1 MSKKKKITIFTDAWE
16 PQINGVVSTLS
27 ATKAELEKRGHK
39 VTIVH
44 PGLYKL
50 TVPLQ
55 PSTGI
60 YMPLLPAGIA
70 DDEVRNAEHI
80 HISTEGAIGIAA
92 RYSCK
97 KYKKPFTT
105 SYHTRYP
112 DYAEIHARIPSKVT
126 WRYFRWFHRPS
137 SSVLVTTPS
146 MMEYCKSNGL
156 KNLKLWSRGVDT
168 SLFSPSFDD
177 EQKEKNGPI
186 KAVYVGRISAE
197 KNLEAFLSIKNG
209 WIRKTLI
216 GDGPQLEEYKAK
228 YPNVNFLGKKNKYEI
243 ANELRKHDVFA
254 WPSLTDTFGL
264 VVLEGMASGLPVAA
278 FRNDVNEY
286 IIEHNV
292 SGVLHDKDLEEAII
306 GAHML
311 DRKDAVKRAKHF
323 SWEAATDQFLENLI

>member
-1 MSKKKKITIFTDAWE
+1 MKNITIFTDAWE
-16 PQINGVVSTLS
+16 PQINGVVTTLK
-27 ATKAELEKRGHK
+27 TTIEYLKIRGYE
-39 VTIVH
+39 VTVVH

-60 YMPLLPAGIA
+60 YMPILPMGIA
-70 DDEVRNAEHI
+70 DEEVKNADYI
-80 HISTEGAIGIAA
+80 HIATEGAIGLAA

-97 KYKKPFTT
+97 KYKKRFTT
-105 SYHTRYP
+105 SFHTKYP
-112 DYAEIHARIPSKVT
+112 EYVKIHTGISPRVSGK
-126 WRYFRWFHRPS
+126 YFRWFHRGS
-137 SSVLVTTPS
+137 HSVMVTTPS
-146 MMEYCKSNGL
+146 MVDYCSELGI
-156 KNLKLWSRGVDT
+156 KNIKIWTRGVDT
-168 SLFSPSFDD
+168 SLFSPSFDED
-177 EQKEKNGPI
+177 LKDKNGPI

-197 KNLEAFLSIKNG
+197 KNIEAFLSIKNG

-243 ANELRKHDVFA
+243 ATELRKHDVFA

-286 IIEHNV
+286 IIEDGV
-292 SGVLHDKDLEEAII
+292 SGVLEDKDLEEAII
-306 GAHML
+306 GANML
-311 DRKDAVKRAKHF
+311 KRKDAVARAKQF